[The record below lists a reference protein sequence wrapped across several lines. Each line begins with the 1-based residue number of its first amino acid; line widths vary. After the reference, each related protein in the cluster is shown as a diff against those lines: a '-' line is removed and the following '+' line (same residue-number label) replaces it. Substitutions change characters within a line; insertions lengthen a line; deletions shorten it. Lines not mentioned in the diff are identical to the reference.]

1 MKLKDYALIVIYFLV
16 LGLFIYTGIEDGKYK
31 DRQFQKINKLN
42 NDLIKLSQYVESKTT
57 DFEYLER
64 KIEDNSQE
72 IEELRRQ
79 LNEQQRAAETF
90 YNMFFDTQKQR
101 IAEEELESQGAET
114 TPPPNPKAEGVTTT
128 LPPSEVSAPPSSIT
142 ISTPKEREQVVVTA
156 PTENVPVPDKVIAS
170 CPRPNQNLAKY
181 INNVTLR
188 KNYSFSVFFDVKDL
202 QIANVTFSHRL
213 PVKLQRAMTAYLDD
227 FNLSQDKQGCRI
239 PIRLLEG

>member
-1 MKLKDYALIVIYFLV
+1 MKLKDYALIIIYFLV

-31 DRQFQKINKLN
+31 DRQFQKVNKLN

-79 LNEQQRAAETF
+79 LNEQQKTAETF
-90 YNMFFDTQKQR
+90 YNMFFDTQSQR
-101 IAEEELESQGAET
+101 IAKESQGAET
-114 TPPPNPKAEGVTTT
+114 TPPPPTPKTEGVVTT
-128 LPPSEVSAPPSSIT
+128 LPPSEVSVPPSSIK

-181 INNVTLR
+181 ISNVTLR
-188 KNYSFSVFFDVKDL
+188 KNYSFSVFFDVKDQ
-202 QIANVTFSHRL
+202 QIANITFSHRL
-213 PVKLQRAMTAYLDD
+213 PVKLQRAMKNYLDD
-227 FNLSQDKQGCRI
+227 FNLSQDKKGCRI

>member
-16 LGLFIYTGIEDGKYK
+16 LGLFIYTGIQDGKYK

-42 NDLIKLSQYVESKTT
+42 NDLIKLAQYSESKTT

-101 IAEEELESQGAET
+101 IAEEEVESQGAET

-202 QIANVTFSHRL
+202 QIANVTFSQRL

>member
-64 KIEDNSQE
+64 KIEDNLQE

-79 LNEQQRAAETF
+79 LNEQQTTAENF
-90 YNMFFDTQKQR
+90 YNMFFSTQKQR
-101 IAEEELESQGAET
+101 IAEEKIESQGAEA
-114 TPPPNPKAEGVTTT
+114 TPPPPTQTEGVKTT
-128 LPPSEVSAPPSSIT
+128 LPPSEVSVPLSSMT
-142 ISTPKEREQVVVTA
+142 ISTPQEREQVANTT
-156 PTENVPVPDKVIAS
+156 PTGSVPVPDKVVAS
-170 CPRPNQNLAKY
+170 CPRPNKNLGPY

-188 KNYSFSVFFDVKDL
+188 KNYSFSVFFDVKDQ
-202 QIANVTFSHRL
+202 QIANVNFSHRL
-213 PVKLQRAMTAYLDD
+213 PVKLQRAIERYLND
-227 FNLSQDKQGCRI
+227 FNLSQNKKGCRI
-239 PIRLLEG
+239 PIRLLAG